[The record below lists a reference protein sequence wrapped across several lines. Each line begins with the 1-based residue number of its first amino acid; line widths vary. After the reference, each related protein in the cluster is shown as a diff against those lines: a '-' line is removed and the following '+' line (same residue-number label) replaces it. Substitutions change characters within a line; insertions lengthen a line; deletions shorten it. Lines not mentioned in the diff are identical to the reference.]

1 MVRTRSTC
9 FAVFVGALALA
20 GGSPAAPATNQLYFA
35 TSQSGTLEL
44 YSVAGT
50 GGTPTQLTH
59 SARDAFDPAP
69 SPDGTKIAYA
79 ACKADCTEFLFDPEG
94 PLDDTA
100 IFVMNANGSGAR
112 QLTSWQSGAVHPT
125 WSPDGKRIAYE
136 SSKGG
141 SGSHIWVMNADGS
154 GAARLTAETQEEDE
168 DPAWSPDGKQIAFA
182 RAGTIA
188 VLTLAGGTV
197 KTVVTGTNTS
207 PVWSPDGK
215 QLAFSRDAGHYQPDI
230 YRVPAAGGTPT
241 QVTHGAGT
249 KLYPA
254 WSADATHIAF
264 VVCGE
269 KCAGK
274 SSNID
279 TVPATGGSSTVLV
292 GSTTALQGWLA
303 WR

>member
-1 MVRTRSTC
+1 MSARWSC
-9 FAVFVGALALA
+9 FGVLIASLALA
-20 GGSPAAPATNQLYFA
+20 GGSPAAPPASQLFFA
-35 TSQSGTLEL
+35 ASGSGNLDI
-44 YSVAGT
+44 YSLFAA

-59 SARDAFDPAP
+59 SSRDEFDPAP

-79 ACKADCTEFLFDPEG
+79 ACKSDCTEFLFDPQG

-100 IFVMNANGSGAR
+100 IFVMNANGSGAK
-112 QLTSWQSGAVHPT
+112 QLTPWQSGAVHPT

-136 SSKGG
+136 SSKGE

-154 GAARLTAETQEEDE
+154 GAARLTAATQDEDE

-188 VLTLAGGTV
+188 VLTLAGGSE
-197 KTVVTGTNTS
+197 KTVATGTNTS

-230 YRVPAAGGTPT
+230 FRVPAAGGTPT

-254 WSADATHIAF
+254 WSPDATHIAF

-279 TVPATGGSSTVLV
+279 TVAATGGGSTVYLA
-292 GSTTALQGWLA
+292 SSTALQGWLA
-303 WR
+303 WH